1 MNTRQKALE
10 LLRITGSLPDDR
22 IDLAEAA
29 LALAA
34 LDAPDVKLE
43 PYRQHLADLAAGVAD
58 HIAAAQD
65 AAGDARGSAR
75 PPGLEERI
83 AALRAVLVDRC
94 EYEGDSLTYEDMAN
108 ASLIQVIDRRKGL
121 PVALGILYMHAA
133 RAQGW
138 DIRGLNFPGHFLIR
152 MDHEGDRAILDPF
165 AGLEAK
171 EPQELRELLKQ
182 TAGLTAELTPDH
194 YAPVSNREILLRL
207 QNNLK
212 LRHLRNDRADKAAET
227 VDVML
232 LFCPEQPALWRE
244 SGLLNAHLGN
254 LTSAIAAFETFM
266 DLGTKAG
273 TPAQL
278 LHQTATLV
286 QQLRTRLN

>member
-10 LLRITGSLPDDR
+10 LLRTTGSLPDDQ

-29 LALAA
+29 LALAV
-34 LDAPDVKLE
+34 LDAPAAE
-43 PYRQHLADLAAGVAD
+43 PGPYRQHLADLAAAVAD
-58 HIAAAQD
+58 QMAASPTVPGSQLE
-65 AAGDARGSAR
+65 ARV
-75 PPGLEERI
+75 
-83 AALRAVLVDRC
+83 AALRAVVVDR
-94 EYEGDSLTYEDMAN
+94 YHYRGDSLTYEDMAN
-108 ASLIQVIDRRKGL
+108 ANLMRVIDRRKGL

-152 MDHEGDRAILDPF
+152 MDHEGERMILDPF
-165 AGLEAK
+165 NGLDAK

-182 TAGLTAELTPDH
+182 TAGLTAELTPEH
-194 YAPVSNREILLRL
+194 YAPVTNREVLLRL

-212 LRHLRNDRADKAAET
+212 LRHLREDRADKAAEV

-232 LFCPEQPALWRE
+232 LFYPDQPALWRE

-266 DLGTKAG
+266 DLGAKAG
-273 TPAQL
+273 ASSQL